1 MSTYK
6 EDFEQE
12 RKDRE
17 NEQLLKEDEIRK
29 IRIQMQELEA
39 QCQEKVQTVKKLKES
54 QVVKCKEQVRCG
66 LQIHTCI

>member
-12 RKDRE
+12 RKDQE

-29 IRIQMQELEA
+29 IKIQMQELEA
-39 QCQEKVQTVKKLKES
+39 QCQEKVQTVKN
-54 QVVKCKEQVRCG
+54 
-66 LQIHTCI
+66 